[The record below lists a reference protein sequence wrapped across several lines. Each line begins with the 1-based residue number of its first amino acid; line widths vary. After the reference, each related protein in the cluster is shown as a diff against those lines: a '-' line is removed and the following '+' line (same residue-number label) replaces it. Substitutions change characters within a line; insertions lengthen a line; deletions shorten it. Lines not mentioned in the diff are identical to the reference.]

1 MRKETKSVRYSR
13 LAQSQ
18 KSQPKKSVDDLRP
31 VIAGSLQDLKQ
42 LAEEDPEEMQ
52 AVLEVDSMALQDPE
66 EFEMH
71 QENKKLRTE
80 NAELRRKYIA
90 LLQTQTAQMKEIHE
104 DFTKGFP
111 LFASIQ
117 EEEAYHESAQSNSAI
132 PNERAV
138 SHIPVRIRN
147 WVSSAS
153 PRNQLRLFTPRTP
166 PPRLTKAPSSN
177 DTPTPAAREVPE
189 AGNLPPI
196 RPFFAIHVLKQDP
209 ACVKARLDFIIS
221 QLPEAM
227 KQVCPESSLN
237 RTPPYHCDRPN
248 CALLPLCAAFQRGDS
263 IAGTDCI
270 AFSGDITCDRGVHL
284 KRACW
289 AQLHG
294 GRCRIG
300 GAKGVIHRNRQ
311 LHHEPVSE
319 AREDEFEKYRL
330 LLELKWFHRAGLY
343 GVR

>member
-13 LAQSQ
+13 LAQSQVRNQPPTLWQAERRCLISLIQ

-117 EEEAYHESAQSNSAI
+117 EEEAYHES
-132 PNERAV
+132 
-138 SHIPVRIRN
+138 VRD
-147 WVSSAS
+147 
-153 PRNQLRLFTPRTP
+153 RTFP
-166 PPRLTKAPSSN
+166 CL
-177 DTPTPAAREVPE
+177 
-189 AGNLPPI
+189 
-196 RPFFAIHVLKQDP
+196 
-209 ACVKARLDFIIS
+209 
-221 QLPEAM
+221 
-227 KQVCPESSLN
+227 
-237 RTPPYHCDRPN
+237 
-248 CALLPLCAAFQRGDS
+248 
-263 IAGTDCI
+263 
-270 AFSGDITCDRGVHL
+270 
-284 KRACW
+284 
-289 AQLHG
+289 
-294 GRCRIG
+294 
-300 GAKGVIHRNRQ
+300 
-311 LHHEPVSE
+311 
-319 AREDEFEKYRL
+319 ED
-330 LLELKWFHRAGLY
+330 AD
-343 GVR
+343 